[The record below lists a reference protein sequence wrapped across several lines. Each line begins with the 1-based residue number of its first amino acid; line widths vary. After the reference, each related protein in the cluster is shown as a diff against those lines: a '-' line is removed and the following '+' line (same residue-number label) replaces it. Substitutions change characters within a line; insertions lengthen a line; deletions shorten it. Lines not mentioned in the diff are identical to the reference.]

1 MSIQQQ
7 KDVKEILSF
16 VQNHRKKQA
25 DDIMNLWIQSGRKQS
40 GKPASYA
47 KWRLNF

>member
-40 GKPASYA
+40 AKPASYA
-47 KWRLNF
+47 K